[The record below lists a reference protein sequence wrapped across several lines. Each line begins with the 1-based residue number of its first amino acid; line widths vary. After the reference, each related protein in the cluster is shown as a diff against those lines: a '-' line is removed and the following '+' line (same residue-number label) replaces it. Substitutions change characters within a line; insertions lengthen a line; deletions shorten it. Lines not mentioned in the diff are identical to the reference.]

1 MVNKILEDFL
11 ARMVKR
17 KLLFDLPPTERDFDD
32 LVVDLK
38 EVGLIEL
45 EIKKCQT

>member
-1 MVNKILEDFL
+1 MINKILEDFL
-11 ARMVKR
+11 VKMAKR
-17 KLLFDLPPTERDFDD
+17 RVLFNLPPTERDFSD

-45 EIKKCQT
+45 EIKK